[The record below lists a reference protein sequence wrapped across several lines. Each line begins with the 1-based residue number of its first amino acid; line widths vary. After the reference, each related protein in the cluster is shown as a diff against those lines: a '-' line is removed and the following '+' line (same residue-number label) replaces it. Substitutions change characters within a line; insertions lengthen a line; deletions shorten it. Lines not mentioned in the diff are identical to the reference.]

1 MRTRLAPITIAA
13 AVAASA
19 LVVPSANAA
28 VNEITAT
35 NELLSGYN
43 HHLNGTLTLPTAQPQ
58 DVILQVG
65 ATQDSVMLNWITAP
79 GISGQVVRI
88 QEKDAPADSAK
99 DVTATAATSKVSY
112 TQGDPRKQD
121 NVVADVAH
129 HKVAVG
135 NLKENTE
142 YIYKVG
148 SDRDG
153 WSQEYTFNTGT
164 YGDSWNFLHF
174 GDVQLYST
182 KDLAGQTEGWNKTVS
197 SAVERF
203 PQTAFLLSAGDQA
216 NHSSMQE
223 HAGFISP
230 EALKQYRTV
239 VNMGNHDKYYADSYA
254 AVYNRPNAEDE
265 NYWFE
270 YNNALFISMDTND
283 WQDFEDDVAFLRK
296 TVAEHG
302 QDKDW
307 IILTYH
313 HATFSQA
320 YHQEDRSIMYWR
332 ERMTPIFSELDV
344 DLVLS
349 GHDHIYTRS
358 YLMNGFDPV
367 DAGRVV
373 EQGETIEKK
382 KGEVQYVTS
391 NSSSG
396 SKYYPFFDF
405 KAGADN
411 AKGFAKTPGESVED
425 KTVRTYTAVWD
436 QQQEPNYT
444 NVEVTKEG
452 LTVTTYKTEN
462 GDVVDAFT
470 LKRAAEGKPSDNA
483 KPGSS
488 DSSSK
493 GSSAA
498 ATGSSVGVALGVL
511 AALLVALGGGA
522 FWALQQGLIPEQI
535 AAMLPF

>member
-1 MRTRLAPITIAA
+1 MRTRFAPITIAA

-19 LVVPSANAA
+19 LLVPSANAET
-28 VNEITAT
+28 NKISAT
-35 NELLSGYN
+35 NELLREYN
-43 HHLNGTLTLPTAQPQ
+43 HHTNGTLTLPTAQPQ
-58 DVILQVG
+58 DVILQAG
-65 ATQDSVMLNWITAP
+65 AKQDSVMLNWITAP

-88 QEKDAPADSAK
+88 QEKDAPADSAQEI
-99 DVTATAATSKVSY
+99 TATATTSKVSY

-129 HKVAVG
+129 HKATVES
-135 NLKENTE
+135 LKENTA
-142 YIYKVG
+142 YTYKVG
-148 SDRDG
+148 SDKDG
-153 WSQEYTFNTGT
+153 WSQEYTFNTGS

-182 KDLAGQTEGWNKTVS
+182 KDLAGQTAGWNKTVS
-197 SAVERF
+197 AAVEKF
-203 PQTAFLLSAGDQA
+203 PQTSFLLSAGDQA

-230 EALKQYRTV
+230 DALKQYRTV
-239 VNMGNHDKYYADSYA
+239 VNMGNHDYYYPDSYE
-254 AVYNRPNAEDE
+254 AVYNRPNVEDE

-283 WQDFEDDVAFLRK
+283 WEDFDDDVAFLRK

-373 EQGETIEKK
+373 EQGETVEKK
-382 KGEVQYVTS
+382 EGEVQYVTS
-391 NSSSG
+391 NSASG
-396 SKYYPFFDF
+396 SKYYNFFDF
-405 KAGADN
+405 KNGVRDEEDTN
-411 AKGFAKTPGESVED
+411 TWTFDQSVDEKTI
-425 KTVRTYTAVWD
+425 RTYTAVWA
-436 QQQEPNYT
+436 QEENPNYT
-444 NVEVTKEG
+444 NVDVTKDS
-452 LTVTTYKTEN
+452 LTVTTYDVETDE
-462 GDVVDAFT
+462 VVDAFT
-470 LKRAAEGKPSDNA
+470 LKRAAEEKPAENDN
-483 KPGSS
+483 SS
-488 DSSSK
+488 
-493 GSSAA
+493 
-498 ATGSSVGVALGVL
+498 TGSSVGVALGVL
-511 AALLVALGGGA
+511 AALLAAVGGGA
-522 FWALQQGLIPEQI
+522 FWALQQGLIPQGLIPEQI
-535 AAMLPF
+535 ASMLPF

>member
-1 MRTRLAPITIAA
+1 MRTRFAPITVAA

-19 LVVPSANAA
+19 LLVPSANAET
-28 VNEITAT
+28 NEISAT
-35 NELLSGYN
+35 NELLQEYN
-43 HHLNGTLTLPTAQPQ
+43 HHANGTLTLPTAHPQ
-58 DVILQVG
+58 DVILQAG
-65 ATQDSVMLNWITAP
+65 AKQDSVMLNWITAP

-88 QEKDAPADSAK
+88 QEKDAPADSAQEI
-99 DVTATAATSKVSY
+99 TATATTSKVSY

-129 HKVAVG
+129 HKATVES
-135 NLKENTE
+135 LKENTA
-142 YIYKVG
+142 YTYKVG
-148 SDRDG
+148 SDKDG
-153 WSQEYTFNTGT
+153 WSQEYTFNTGS

-197 SAVERF
+197 AAVEKF
-203 PQTAFLLSAGDQA
+203 PQTSFLLSAGDQA

-230 EALKQYRTV
+230 DALKQYRTV
-239 VNMGNHDKYYADSYA
+239 VNMGNHDNYYPDSYL
-254 AVYNRPNAEDE
+254 AVYNRPNVEDE

-283 WQDFEDDVAFLRK
+283 WEDFDDDVAFLRK

-302 QDKDW
+302 EDKDW

-320 YHQEDRSIMYWR
+320 YHQEDRSVMYWR

-358 YLMNGFDPV
+358 HLMNGFDPV
-367 DAGRVV
+367 DAGRVAKT
-373 EQGETIEKK
+373 GETIEKN

-391 NSSSG
+391 NSASG
-396 SKYYPFFDF
+396 SKYYKFFDF
-405 KAGADN
+405 KEGERDEEDTN
-411 AKGFAKTPGESVED
+411 TWTFDQTVDEKTI
-425 KTVRTYTAVWD
+425 RTYTAVWD

-462 GDVVDAFT
+462 GEVVDAFT
-470 LKRAAEGKPSDNA
+470 LKRAAEEKPAENEKPSKDDN
-483 KPGSS
+483 SS
-488 DSSSK
+488 
-493 GSSAA
+493 
-498 ATGSSVGVALGVL
+498 TGSSVGVALGVL
-511 AALLVALGGGA
+511 AALLAAIGGGA
-522 FWALQQGLIPEQI
+522 FWALQQGLIPQGLIPEQI